1 MVIRNCF
8 SEKKLPLTKT
18 SRIRSLTCFKHQTN
32 MNVAPIFV
40 GISLVSESSTKNSF
54 QKLDTMRLLK
64 IYICFIHPP
73 EPNTHFFRPKV
84 QDIKTILVASRA
96 REFLGLE
103 KFCFCSLEKVM
114 LKKRKSCIT
123 LQKSHSL
130 HVLFFQ
136 ILSFPVLLFAHLS
149 NTATPFCDRVLMLK
163 YKTV

>member
-54 QKLDTMRLLK
+54 QKLDTLRLLK
-64 IYICFIHPP
+64 IYNMFHQPAGAKY
-73 EPNTHFFRPKV
+73 TFFQAQGPGHQNDFSCQQGQR
-84 QDIKTILVASRA
+84 IFRA
-96 REFLGLE
+96 G
-103 KFCFCSLEKVM
+103 KICFCSLEKVM

-130 HVLFFQ
+130 HVFFFQ

-149 NTATPFCDRVLMLK
+149 NTASPFCDRVLMLM
-163 YKTV
+163 

>member
-54 QKLDTMRLLK
+54 QKLDTLRLLK
-64 IYICFIHPP
+64 IYNMFHQPAGAKY
-73 EPNTHFFRPKV
+73 TFFQAQGPGHQNDFSCQQGQRIFRAGK
-84 QDIKTILVASRA
+84 IL
-96 REFLGLE
+96 FL
-103 KFCFCSLEKVM
+103 FT
-114 LKKRKSCIT
+114 RKSNA
-123 LQKSHSL
+123 QKEEVMYYFTKISL
-130 HVLFFQ
+130 FTCFFFQ

-149 NTATPFCDRVLMLK
+149 NTASPFCDRVLMLM
-163 YKTV
+163 